1 MRQTCSI
8 WKKNNMA
15 PQPNFNC
22 AIKLLDPSN
31 TWKPM
36 LCTDDMV
43 KSADGDKAAYDKLK
57 GRDYKCSKKDKEIL
71 LRVVMQAPVEGDKD
85 YDKDYAAAYTSGSPY
100 TILASEAVLMGD
112 LSKPAGEYADANP
125 YFKLNL
131 NADGTEAKAA
141 VEDSDH
147 KAKGVKCTTKK
158 HWDDYGV
165 DCLPAPVAKQMSG
178 CTQCIDESIRR
189 ARTTAFISLVWAEGF
204 RAYCSRSFDNF
215 VWVNTF
221 NNPSMNKAVAMAQVT
236 LVLALFIPGLNTVL
250 GLYPYEIHGFGIFLA
265 LVGSVSC
272 LIGCEAYKF
281 FGKAFIEEAELA
293 NYEENEDGTTRQS
306 SLSIN
311 T

>member
-1 MRQTCSI
+1 
-8 WKKNNMA
+8 
-15 PQPNFNC
+15 
-22 AIKLLDPSN
+22 
-31 TWKPM
+31 
-36 LCTDDMV
+36 
-43 KSADGDKAAYDKLK
+43 
-57 GRDYKCSKKDKEIL
+57 
-71 LRVVMQAPVEGDKD
+71 
-85 YDKDYAAAYTSGSPY
+85 
-100 TILASEAVLMGD
+100 MGD
-112 LSKPAGEYADANP
+112 MSKPAGEYADSNP

-141 VEDSDH
+141 VEASDH
-147 KAKGVKCTTKK
+147 KAKGVKCTTTK

-236 LVLALFIPGLNTVL
+236 LVLALFIPGLNKVL
-250 GLYPYEIHGFGIFLA
+250 GLYPYEIHGFGVFLA
-265 LVGSVSC
+265 LVGSLSC
-272 LIGCEAYKF
+272 LIGCESYKF

>member
-31 TWKPM
+31 KWKPM
-36 LCTDDMV
+36 LCTDAMV
-43 KSADGDKAAYDKLK
+43 KDADDKKKNAHYE
-57 GRDYKCSKKDKEIL
+57 CSKAGDEIL
-71 LRVVMQAPVEGDKD
+71 LRVVMQAPVKGDKG
-85 YDKDYAAAYTSGSPY
+85 YDKDYAVAYPASGSPY
-100 TILASEAVLMGD
+100 TILASEAVVMGD
-112 LSKPAGEYADANP
+112 MSKPAGEYADSNP
-125 YFKLNL
+125 YFKLDL
-131 NADGTEAKAA
+131 NADGTDAKAA
-141 VEDSDH
+141 VEASDH
-147 KAKGVKCTTKK
+147 KAKGTKCSEKK

-236 LVLALFIPGLNTVL
+236 LVLALFIPGLSDVL

>member
-1 MRQTCSI
+1 
-8 WKKNNMA
+8 
-15 PQPNFNC
+15 
-22 AIKLLDPSN
+22 
-31 TWKPM
+31 
-36 LCTDDMV
+36 
-43 KSADGDKAAYDKLK
+43 
-57 GRDYKCSKKDKEIL
+57 
-71 LRVVMQAPVEGDKD
+71 
-85 YDKDYAAAYTSGSPY
+85 
-100 TILASEAVLMGD
+100 
-112 LSKPAGEYADANP
+112 
-125 YFKLNL
+125 
-131 NADGTEAKAA
+131 
-141 VEDSDH
+141 
-147 KAKGVKCTTKK
+147 
-158 HWDDYGV
+158 
-165 DCLPAPVAKQMSG
+165 MSG

>member
-1 MRQTCSI
+1 
-8 WKKNNMA
+8 
-15 PQPNFNC
+15 
-22 AIKLLDPSN
+22 
-31 TWKPM
+31 
-36 LCTDDMV
+36 MV
-43 KSADGDKAAYDKLK
+43 KSADGDKEKKKMLK

-85 YDKDYAAAYTSGSPY
+85 YDKDYAYAVEGDVGYKSGSPY
-100 TILASEAVLMGD
+100 TILWSDAVVMGD
-112 LSKPAGEYADANP
+112 LSLTAAAGQTEYADSNP
-125 YFKLNL
+125 YFKLDL
-131 NADGTEAKAA
+131 DADGKQVNAAK
-141 VEDSDH
+141 
-147 KAKGVKCTTKK
+147 KCSEKK

-250 GLYPYEIHGFGIFLA
+250 GLYPYEIHGFGVFLA

-311 T
+311 P

>member
-31 TWKPM
+31 KWKPM
-36 LCTDDMV
+36 LCTDAMV
-43 KSADGDKAAYDKLK
+43 KDADDKKKNAHYE
-57 GRDYKCSKKDKEIL
+57 CSKKDDEIL
-71 LRVVMQAPVEGDKD
+71 LRVVMQAPVKGDKD
-85 YDKDYAAAYTSGSPY
+85 YDKDYAVAYPTSGSPY
-100 TILASEAVLMGD
+100 TILWSDAVKMGD
-112 LSKPAGEYADANP
+112 KAWPAAWDSETAKWNSETVKKNP
-125 YFKLNL
+125 YWNL
-131 NADGTEAKAA
+131 TE
-141 VEDSDH
+141 E
-147 KAKGVKCTTKK
+147 KAKEQ
-158 HWDDYGV
+158 
-165 DCLPAPVAKQMSG
+165 LSG

-293 NYEENEDGTTRQS
+293 NYEENEDGTKRQS